1 MSITNSTL
9 TDSVAAAI
17 YTSAGNSAV
26 TTAYLCNKTASAVL
40 VNVFVAPAG
49 EVASGNNIIY
59 SNLSIASND
68 TYVMEAERLLFNN
81 AGYIYANASAADSV
95 VATISFTS
103 I

>member
-1 MSITNSTL
+1 MSIINSTL
-9 TDSVAAAI
+9 TSSVATAI

-26 TTAYLCNKTASAVL
+26 TTAYFCNKTASAVL
-40 VNVFVAPAG
+40 VNVFVAPFG
-49 EVASGNNIIY
+49 QVASGNNIIY
-59 SNLSIASND
+59 SNLSIAGND

-81 AGYIYANASAADSV
+81 SGYVYANASVADSV